1 MFAENFLKQNQE
13 ILLFVNGFYEKSII
27 FLCWKESLGRASRKA
42 AHVQKGKK
50 PSEERISN
58 FIARIAAH
66 EETNGLEPIDK
77 ASLRVLANYQA
88 VTKVKA

>member
-1 MFAENFLKQNQE
+1 MICFAFATTSRMNSSVKG
-13 ILLFVNGFYEKSII
+13 VTGSPG
-27 FLCWKESLGRASRKA
+27 CASRKA

>member
-1 MFAENFLKQNQE
+1 MG
-13 ILLFVNGFYEKSII
+13 VRPEKPHT
-27 FLCWKESLGRASRKA
+27 FRRK
-42 AHVQKGKK
+42 KK

>member
-1 MFAENFLKQNQE
+1 LAEDE
-13 ILLFVNGFYEKSII
+13 R
-27 FLCWKESLGRASRKA
+27 ESDGRASRKA
-42 AHVQKGKK
+42 AHVQKGKKK

>member
-1 MFAENFLKQNQE
+1 MSHLPVEWAFQFYTS
-13 ILLFVNGFYEKSII
+13 NGAAVRPDKPHTF
-27 FLCWKESLGRASRKA
+27 RRK
-42 AHVQKGKK
+42 KKK

>member
-1 MFAENFLKQNQE
+1 MMKSPVLG
-13 ILLFVNGFYEKSII
+13 VRPEKPHT
-27 FLCWKESLGRASRKA
+27 FRRK
-42 AHVQKGKK
+42 KK